1 MEDAPWIRA
10 KVDGLLGK
18 WHMPAGTLRGGV
30 LTACDHPFSAG
41 EALEER
47 AVEAVPA
54 NERCH
59 VCQGLYAARESVR
72 P

>member
-1 MEDAPWIRA
+1 MDDAPWIRA
-10 KVDGLLGK
+10 KADGLLGQ

-30 LTACDHPFSAG
+30 LTACDHPFPADES
-41 EALEER
+41 LEER

-54 NERCH
+54 NERCYA
-59 VCQGLYAARESVR
+59 CQSLYAARERVR